1 MIKYPEEVR
10 EDAIER
16 SMTAEVIK
24 MHTKVDYV
32 IACPDCGEYGME
44 IHVDDFD
51 LTVAGISFIEC
62 LNCGM
67 RVKV

>member
-1 MIKYPEEVR
+1 MI
-10 EDAIER
+10 
-16 SMTAEVIK
+16 AEVINIREE
-24 MHTKVDYV
+24 VDYV

-44 IHVDDFD
+44 IHVDNFD